1 VAIAAQLRRHGKEY
15 AMNNA
20 FGRAATANP
29 AALRLAGAIAA
40 TFAAFLAIIIA
51 VRPDMMM
58 GALHMAMDL
67 MGLK

>member
-1 VAIAAQLRRHGKEY
+1 
-15 AMNNA
+15 MNNA